1 MKIGWRRLV
10 FRQAT
15 MVTLTLFSLR
25 SLVGEQ
31 QRLTVRIMAWGRLAY
46 RNCRVLAR
54 IGRLIQFAKL
64 KCLMVTR

>member
-46 RNCRVLAR
+46 RNCQVLVR
-54 IGRLIQFAKL
+54 IGRLIQFVKS
-64 KCLMVTR
+64 KYLMVTR